1 MQAVTTVNTPNNT
14 KNFFPVGDG
23 WVMKKV
29 AMKASTAMVDGSAIG
44 VEVVSNTTT
53 GNATLM
59 PATNASGGNFI
70 GILAERIASTDADYA
85 TAGKLKDVL
94 VPTNINI
101 ATAKFTVGAGTF
113 TAVDVNK
120 VVSFHS
126 DSKSLAVDT
135 QGAGAIITSYIDS
148 TTGTCVFDVAKTV
161 TA

>member
-29 AMKASTAMVDGSAIG
+29 AMKASTVMVDGSAIG

-85 TAGKLKDVL
+85 IAGKLKNVW

-126 DSKSLAVDT
+126 DSKSLDVDT